1 MPRDRSGYPHVVKT
15 PLLAWRTL
23 AVAAAVAALVLGL
36 RTLDTLVEVD
46 ATPASA
52 ATEIDHGVLVDQPD
66 PGSADDADV
75 TEDSSASTLAA
86 AAPQATVADLRISGI
101 AALAR
106 HAEKQARLDLREQR
120 VAARLAKTPFSLT
133 YATFN
138 ILGSNHTSPGA
149 DADNFAPG
157 RLRAEWAAQVAAG
170 WGMDI
175 IGFSEI
181 QGDQLDAF
189 LRTTGGD
196 YSVWPGSALGGGG
209 IPTSIVWDSARFTLV
224 DTDYVTIPFV
234 GQQRYMPV
242 VRLKE
247 TATGR
252 EFFVFNAHNAP
263 QDRQTERNIA
273 IASEIAKIKELRAT
287 GLPVLFGG
295 DLNEKSTAVCKVT
308 SQTDLT
314 AASPMGNYDGCGG
327 WSGMRI
333 DWIFGSP
340 QVDFSGYTQDRSAL
354 VSRITDHAVVVAKA
368 TIN

>member
-1 MPRDRSGYPHVVKT
+1 MPRERSGYPHVVKT

-23 AVAAAVAALVLGL
+23 AVAAAVTALVMGL
-36 RTLDTLVEVD
+36 RTLDGLVEVD
-46 ATPASA
+46 STPASA
-52 ATEIDHGVLVDQPD
+52 AAEIDHGVLVDQPD
-66 PGSADDADV
+66 AGDEDD
-75 TEDSSASTLAA
+75 TEDTAEGADTALAAGAAPATVQDLRLSGIATLAA
-86 AAPQATVADLRISGI
+86 
-101 AALAR
+101 
-106 HAEKQARLDLREQR
+106 HAEKQARLDLREERVTQR
-120 VAARLAKTPFSLT
+120 LLKTPFSLT

-138 ILGSNHTSPGA
+138 ILGSNHTAPGA
-149 DADNFAPG
+149 DADHFAPG
-157 RLRAEWAAQVAAG
+157 RLRAEWAAQVASG

-181 QGDQLDAF
+181 QSDQLDAF
-189 LRTTGGD
+189 LSTTGGN

-209 IPTSIVWDSARFTLV
+209 VPTSIVWDNERFTLM

-234 GQQRYMPV
+234 GQQRPQPI

-247 TATGR
+247 MATGR

-273 IASEIAKIKELRAT
+273 MSLEIAKIKELRAT
-287 GLPVLFGG
+287 GLPVIFGG

-308 SQTDLT
+308 TQTDLA
-314 AASPMGNYDGCGG
+314 AASPMGNYEGCGG

-340 QVDFSGYTQDRSAL
+340 QIDFSGYTQDRSAL
-354 VSRITDHAVVVAKA
+354 VSRITDHAVIVAKA